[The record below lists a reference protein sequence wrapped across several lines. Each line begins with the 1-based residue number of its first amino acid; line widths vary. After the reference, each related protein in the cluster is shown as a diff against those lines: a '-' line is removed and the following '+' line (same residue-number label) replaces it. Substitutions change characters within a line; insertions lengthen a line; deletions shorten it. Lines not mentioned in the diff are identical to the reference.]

1 MSNKD
6 YYSTLGVAKGATD
19 EEIKKAYKQQVKK
32 YHPDLNPD
40 SATAEEKMKEVNEA
54 YEVLSNKEKRARY
67 DQFGADGVNGNYG
80 AGGFGGGFG
89 GNAADFGDIFD
100 MFFGGAGGRSG
111 ARQQN
116 MARQGDDLRLDVK
129 VSFEEAAKGTS
140 REVPLTRTESCAD
153 CGGSGAKAGTGRV
166 TCAHCGGSGQV
177 SSVQATAFGQFQ
189 TVKACPRCGGRGS
202 VVETPCP
209 SCSGSGRV
217 RKQRKIKINIP
228 AGVDN
233 DSRLRMSGE
242 GEGGFN
248 GGPSGDLYIFVTVE
262 PHSYFRR
269 NGDDILCDLPI
280 TMVQAALGDEVEVE
294 TLDGR
299 VKLTIPE
306 GTQSGTSF
314 RLRGRGFP
322 KLRGYGKGDQ
332 NVKVSVTTPRDL
344 TAEQRELLRQFAA
357 STGVEPKGSSNKSG
371 GSKSDKNKSDKNKG
385 KDKPKG
391 FFNKIKD
398 TISGE

>member
-1 MSNKD
+1 MSKD
-6 YYSTLGVAKGATD
+6 YYATLGVSKGATD

-40 SATAEEKMKEVNEA
+40 SKTAEEKMKEINEA
-54 YEVLSNKEKRARY
+54 YEVLSNKDKRARY
-67 DQFGADGVNGNYG
+67 DQFGSEGMNGNYG
-80 AGGFGGGFG
+80 AGGYGAGGYG
-89 GNAADFGDIFD
+89 GATDFGDIFD
-100 MFFGGAGGRSG
+100 MFFGGGGRGG

-129 VSFEEAAKGTS
+129 VTFEEAAKGTT
-140 REVPLTRTESCAD
+140 REVPLTRTESCPD
-153 CGGSGAKAGTGRV
+153 CHGSGAKAGTGRV
-166 TCAHCGGSGQV
+166 TCSQCGGSGQV
-177 SSVQATAFGQFQ
+177 ASTQTTPFGQFQ
-189 TVKACPRCGGRGS
+189 TVKACPRCGGKGS

-209 SCSGSGRV
+209 TCSGSGRV
-217 RKQRKIKINIP
+217 RKQRKIKINVP

-248 GGPSGDLYIFVTVE
+248 GGPAGDLYIFVTVE
-262 PHSYFRR
+262 PHKYFRR
-269 NGDDILCDLPI
+269 NGDDILCELPI
-280 TMVQAALGDEVEVE
+280 SMVQAALGDDVEVD
-294 TLDGR
+294 TLDGK

-332 NVKVSVTTPRDL
+332 NVKVNVVTPKNLTP
-344 TAEQRELLRQFAA
+344 EQKELLRKFDKTYVGNN
-357 STGVEPKGSSNKSG
+357 SDNNGGDKDKS
-371 GSKSDKNKSDKNKG
+371 

-391 FFNKIKD
+391 FFNKMKD
-398 TISGE
+398 KISDLSDM

>member
-6 YYSTLGVAKGATD
+6 YYAVLGVSKGATD

-40 SATAEEKMKEVNEA
+40 SKTAEEKMKEVNEA

-67 DQFGADGVNGNYG
+67 DQFGADGVNGNYAGG
-80 AGGFGGGFG
+80 AGYGGAGFGG
-89 GNAADFGDIFD
+89 ADFGDIFD
-100 MFFGGAGGRSG
+100 MFFGGAGGRGGG
-111 ARQQN
+111 ARRQN

-129 VSFEEAAKGTS
+129 VSFEEAAKGTT
-140 REVPLTRTESCAD
+140 REVPLTRSEACPD
-153 CGGSGAKAGTGRV
+153 CKGTGAKAGTGRV
-166 TCAHCGGSGQV
+166 TCPQCGGSGQV
-177 SSVQATAFGQFQ
+177 STVQSTPLGQFQ
-189 TVKACPRCGGRGS
+189 TVKTCPRCGGRGS

-209 SCSGSGRV
+209 SCNGSGRV

-242 GEGGFN
+242 GEGGYN
-248 GGPSGDLYIFVTVE
+248 GGPAGDLYIFVTVE
-262 PHSYFRR
+262 PHKYFRR

-280 TMVQAALGDEVEVE
+280 DMVQAALGDEVEVE
-294 TLDGR
+294 TLDGK

-332 NVKVSVTTPRDL
+332 NVRVNVITPKNL
-344 TAEQRELLRQFAA
+344 SPEQKELLRKFAA
-357 STGVEPKGSSNKSG
+357 SLGAKPGGGTGG
-371 GSKSDKNKSDKNKG
+371 GSAKPKD

-391 FFNKIKD
+391 FFNKLKD
-398 TISGE
+398 SIS

>member
-6 YYSTLGVAKGATD
+6 YYATLGVSKGATE

-40 SATAEEKMKEVNEA
+40 SKTAEEKMKEVNEA
-54 YEVLSNKEKRARY
+54 YEVLSNPEKKARY
-67 DQFGADGVNGNYG
+67 DQFGADGVNGNY
-80 AGGFGGGFG
+80 AGGGYGGQGFGG
-89 GNAADFGDIFD
+89 ADFGDIFD
-100 MFFGGAGGRSG
+100 MFFGGGGSRGG

-116 MARQGDDLRLDVK
+116 MARQGDDMRLDVT
-129 VSFEEAAKGTS
+129 VSFEEAAKGTT
-140 REVPLTRTESCAD
+140 REVPLTRSEACPD
-153 CGGSGAKAGTGRV
+153 CHGTGAKAGTGRT
-166 TCAHCGGSGQV
+166 TCSQCGGRGQV
-177 SSVQATAFGQFQ
+177 ATVQSTPLGQFQ
-189 TVKACPRCGGRGS
+189 TVKTCPKCGGKGT

-209 SCSGSGRV
+209 KCSGSGRV

-242 GEGGFN
+242 GEGGYN
-248 GGPSGDLYIFVTVE
+248 GGPAGDLYIFVTVE
-262 PHSYFRR
+262 PHRYFRR

-294 TLDGR
+294 TLDGK

-306 GTQSGTSF
+306 GTQTGTSF

-332 NVKVSVTTPRDL
+332 NVRVTVQTPKNL
-344 TAEQRELLRQFAA
+344 SAEQKELLRQFAGMA
-357 STGVEPKGSSNKSG
+357 PAPKETDAGPG
-371 GSKSDKNKSDKNKG
+371 KG
-385 KDKPKG
+385 KDNKPRG
-391 FFNKIKD
+391 FFNKVKDAIKND
-398 TISGE
+398 

>member
-6 YYSTLGVAKGATD
+6 YYAALGVSKTAT
-19 EEIKKAYKQQVKK
+19 EAEIKKAYKQQVKK

-40 SATAEEKMKEVNEA
+40 SKTAEAKMKEINEA
-54 YEVLSNKEKRARY
+54 YDVLSDADKRARY
-67 DQFGADGVNGNYG
+67 DQFGADGMNGAYAGG
-80 AGGFGGGFG
+80 AGGFGGFG
-89 GNAADFGDIFD
+89 GADFGDIFD
-100 MFFGGAGGRSG
+100 MFFNGAGGGRS
-111 ARQQN
+111 ARRQN
-116 MARQGDDLRLDVK
+116 MARQGDDVRLDVK
-129 VSFEEAAKGTS
+129 VTFEEAAKGAT
-140 REVPLTRTESCAD
+140 REVPLTRSENCPD
-153 CGGSGAKAGTGRV
+153 CGGSGAKAGTGRI
-166 TCAHCGGSGQV
+166 TCSHCGGSGQV
-177 SSVQATAFGQFQ
+177 SSTQTTPFGQFQ

-209 SCSGSGRV
+209 TCSGNGRV

-248 GGPSGDLYIFVTVE
+248 GGPTGDLYIFITVE
-262 PHSYFRR
+262 PHKYFRR

-280 TMVQAALGDEVEVE
+280 TMVQAALSDEVEVE
-294 TLDGR
+294 TLDGK
-299 VKLTIPE
+299 VTLTIPE

-332 NVKVSVTTPRDL
+332 NVKVSVITPSGL
-344 TAEQRELLRQFAA
+344 TAEQKDLLRQFAQA
-357 STGVEPKGSSNKSG
+357 GSGK
-371 GSKSDKNKSDKNKG
+371 KPDNKG
-385 KDKPKG
+385 KSKENKPKG

-398 TISGE
+398 SISDNK

>member
-6 YYSTLGVAKGATD
+6 YYAALGVSKTAT
-19 EEIKKAYKQQVKK
+19 EAEIKKAYKQQVKK

-40 SATAEEKMKEVNEA
+40 SKTAEAKMKEINEA
-54 YEVLSNKEKRARY
+54 YDVLSDADKRARY
-67 DQFGADGVNGNYG
+67 DQFGADGMNGAYAGG
-80 AGGFGGGFG
+80 AGGFGGFG
-89 GNAADFGDIFD
+89 GADFGDIFD
-100 MFFGGAGGRSG
+100 MFFNGAGGGRS
-111 ARQQN
+111 ARRQN
-116 MARQGDDLRLDVK
+116 MARQGDDVRLDVK
-129 VSFEEAAKGTS
+129 VTFEEAAKGAT
-140 REVPLTRTESCAD
+140 REVPLTRSENCPD
-153 CGGSGAKAGTGRV
+153 CGGSGAKAGTGRI
-166 TCAHCGGSGQV
+166 TCSHCGGSGQV
-177 SSVQATAFGQFQ
+177 SSTQTTPFGQFQ

-209 SCSGSGRV
+209 TCSGNGRV

-248 GGPSGDLYIFVTVE
+248 GGPSGDLYIFITVE
-262 PHSYFRR
+262 PHKYFRR

-280 TMVQAALGDEVEVE
+280 TMLQAALGDEVEVE
-294 TLDGR
+294 TLDGK

-332 NVKVSVTTPRDL
+332 NVKVSVITPSGL
-344 TAEQRELLRQFAA
+344 TAEQKDLLRQFAQA
-357 STGVEPKGSSNKSG
+357 GSGK
-371 GSKSDKNKSDKNKG
+371 KPDNKG
-385 KDKPKG
+385 KGKENKPKG

-398 TISGE
+398 SISDNK

>member
-6 YYSTLGVAKGATD
+6 YYATLGVSKTATD

-32 YHPDLNPD
+32 HHPDLNPD
-40 SATAEEKMKEVNEA
+40 SKTAEEKMKEINEA
-54 YEVLSNKEKRARY
+54 YEVLSNADKRARY
-67 DQFGADGVNGNYG
+67 DQFGADGVNG
-80 AGGFGGGFG
+80 GFGGGTGYG
-89 GNAADFGDIFD
+89 GGFNGDFGDIFD
-100 MFFGGAGGRSG
+100 MFFGGQGGGR

-116 MARQGDDLRLDVK
+116 MARQGDDLRIDIK
-129 VSFEEAAKGTS
+129 VSFEEAAKGTT
-140 REVPLTRTESCAD
+140 RDVPLTRSESCSD

-166 TCAHCGGSGQV
+166 ACSHCGGSGQV
-177 SSVQATAFGQFQ
+177 RINQTTPFGQFQ
-189 TVKACPRCGGRGS
+189 TVKSCPHCGGRGS

-209 SCSGSGRV
+209 TCSGTGRV
-217 RKQRKIKINIP
+217 RKQRKIKVNVP

-242 GEGGFN
+242 GEGGIN
-248 GGPSGDLYIFVTVE
+248 GGPPGDLYIFITVE
-262 PHSYFRR
+262 PHKYFRR

-280 TMVQAALGDEVEVE
+280 TMVQAALGAEVEVE

-332 NVKVSVTTPRDL
+332 NVKVSVTTPRNL
-344 TAEQRELLRQFAA
+344 TPEQKELLRQFDKTYVGTD
-357 STGVEPKGSSNKSG
+357 S
-371 GSKSDKNKSDKNKG
+371 SDKPRSKDKG

>member
-6 YYSTLGVAKGATD
+6 YYAVLGVSRGATD

-40 SATAEEKMKEVNEA
+40 SKTAEEKMKEVNEA

-67 DQFGADGVNGNYG
+67 DQFGADGVNGNY
-80 AGGFGGGFG
+80 AGDAGYGGFG
-89 GNAADFGDIFD
+89 GNASDFGDIFD
-100 MFFGGAGGRSG
+100 MFFGGAGGRGG
-111 ARQQN
+111 ARRQN

-129 VSFEEAAKGTS
+129 VSFEEAAKGTT
-140 REVPLTRTESCAD
+140 REVPLTRSETCPD
-153 CGGSGAKAGTGRV
+153 CHGSGAKAGTGRV
-166 TCAHCGGSGQV
+166 ACPQCGGSGQV
-177 SSVQATAFGQFQ
+177 SSTQATPFGQFQ
-189 TVKACPRCGGRGS
+189 TVKTCPRCGGRGS
-202 VVETPCP
+202 VVEMPCP
-209 SCSGSGRV
+209 GCNGSGRV
-217 RKQRKIKINIP
+217 RRQRKIKINIP

-242 GEGGFN
+242 GEGGYN
-248 GGPSGDLYIFVTVE
+248 GGPAGDLYIFVTVE
-262 PHSYFRR
+262 PHKYFRR
-269 NGDDILCDLPI
+269 SGDDILCDLPI
-280 TMVQAALGDEVEVE
+280 DMVQAALGDEVEVE
-294 TLDGR
+294 TLDGK

-332 NVKVSVTTPRDL
+332 NVRVNVITPKNL
-344 TAEQRELLRQFAA
+344 SPEQKDLLRKFAA
-357 STGVEPKGSSNKSG
+357 SLGTQPGGGTGG
-371 GSKSDKNKSDKNKG
+371 GSAKPKD

-391 FFNKIKD
+391 FFNKLKD
-398 TISGE
+398 SIS

>member
-6 YYSTLGVAKGATD
+6 YYATLGVSKTATD

-32 YHPDLNPD
+32 HHPDLNPD
-40 SATAEEKMKEVNEA
+40 SKTAEEKMKEINEA
-54 YEVLSNKEKRARY
+54 YEVLSNADKRARY
-67 DQFGADGVNGNYG
+67 DQFGADGVNGSYGG
-80 AGGFGGGFG
+80 AGYGGGFNG
-89 GNAADFGDIFD
+89 ADFGDIFD
-100 MFFGGAGGRSG
+100 MFFGGQGGGR

-116 MARQGDDLRLDVK
+116 MARQGDDLRIDLK
-129 VSFEEAAKGTS
+129 VSFEEAAKGVT
-140 REVPLTRTESCAD
+140 REVPLTRSESCPD

-166 TCAHCGGSGQV
+166 TCTNCGGSGQV
-177 SSVQATAFGQFQ
+177 RINQTTPFGQFQ
-189 TVKACPRCGGRGS
+189 TVKSCPRCGGRGS

-217 RKQRKIKINIP
+217 RKQRKIKVNIP

-242 GEGGFN
+242 GEGGIN
-248 GGPSGDLYIFVTVE
+248 GGPPGDLYIFITVE
-262 PHSYFRR
+262 PHKYFRR

-280 TMVQAALGDEVEVE
+280 TMVQAALGAEVEVE
-294 TLDGR
+294 TLDGK

-332 NVKVSVTTPRDL
+332 NVKVSVTTPKNL
-344 TAEQRELLRQFAA
+344 TPEQKELLRQFDK
-357 STGVEPKGSSNKSG
+357 SYKGSVGSEKPKS
-371 GSKSDKNKSDKNKG
+371 

-398 TISGE
+398 SISGD

>member
-6 YYSTLGVAKGATD
+6 YYAALGVSKTAT
-19 EEIKKAYKQQVKK
+19 EAEIKKAYKQQVKK

-40 SATAEEKMKEVNEA
+40 SKTAEAKMKEINEA
-54 YEVLSNKEKRARY
+54 YDVLSDADKRARY
-67 DQFGADGVNGNYG
+67 DQFGADGMNGAYAGG
-80 AGGFGGGFG
+80 AGGFGGFG
-89 GNAADFGDIFD
+89 GADFGDIFD
-100 MFFGGAGGRSG
+100 MFFNGAGGGRS
-111 ARQQN
+111 ARRQN
-116 MARQGDDLRLDVK
+116 MARQGDDVRLDVK
-129 VSFEEAAKGTS
+129 VTFEEAAKGAT
-140 REVPLTRTESCAD
+140 REVPLTRSENCPD
-153 CGGSGAKAGTGRV
+153 CGGSGAKAGTGRI
-166 TCAHCGGSGQV
+166 TCSHCGGSGQV
-177 SSVQATAFGQFQ
+177 SSTQTTPFGQFQ

-209 SCSGSGRV
+209 TCSGNGRV

-248 GGPSGDLYIFVTVE
+248 GGPSGDLYIFITVE
-262 PHSYFRR
+262 PHKYFRR

-294 TLDGR
+294 TLDGK

-332 NVKVSVTTPRDL
+332 NVKVSVITPSGL
-344 TAEQRELLRQFAA
+344 TAEQKDLLRQFAQA
-357 STGVEPKGSSNKSG
+357 GSGK
-371 GSKSDKNKSDKNKG
+371 KPDNKG
-385 KDKPKG
+385 KSKENKPKG

-398 TISGE
+398 SISDNK

>member
-6 YYSTLGVAKGATD
+6 YYATLGVARGATD

-40 SATAEEKMKEVNEA
+40 SKTAEEKMKEVNEA
-54 YEVLSNKEKRARY
+54 YEVLSNPEKRARY
-67 DQFGADGVNGNYG
+67 DQFGADGVNGNYAGG
-80 AGGFGGGFG
+80 AGYGGQGFGG
-89 GNAADFGDIFD
+89 ADFGDIFD
-100 MFFGGAGGRSG
+100 MFFGGGGRGG

-116 MARQGDDLRLDVK
+116 MARQGDDMRLDIT
-129 VSFEEAAKGTS
+129 VSFEEAAKGTT
-140 REVPLTRTESCAD
+140 REVPLTRSEACPD
-153 CGGSGAKAGTGRV
+153 CHGSGAKAGTGRV
-166 TCAHCGGSGQV
+166 TCSQCGGRGQV
-177 SSVQATAFGQFQ
+177 STVQSTPLGQFQ
-189 TVKACPRCGGRGS
+189 TVKTCPRCGGRGS

-209 SCSGSGRV
+209 KCSGSGRI
-217 RKQRKIKINIP
+217 RRQRKIKINIP

-242 GEGGFN
+242 GEGGYN
-248 GGPSGDLYIFVTVE
+248 GGPAGDLYIFVSVE
-262 PHSYFRR
+262 PHKYFRR
-269 NGDDILCDLPI
+269 SGDDILCDLPI
-280 TMVQAALGDEVEVE
+280 DMVQAALGDEVEVE
-294 TLDGR
+294 TLDGK

-332 NVKVSVTTPRDL
+332 NVKVNVQTPKNL
-344 TAEQRELLRQFAA
+344 TAEQKELLRQFAA
-357 STGVEPKGSSNKSG
+357 SLGAKPQESSDN
-371 GSKSDKNKSDKNKG
+371 KNKPKENK
-385 KDKPKG
+385 PRG

-398 TISGE
+398 SISGE